1 MNVDDFLSS
10 ELSRRRFLGDSA
22 RNAAGMA
29 AGIVGLGNG
38 AFGETSPSER
48 VRVAV
53 IGVRSHGNEL
63 ASALA
68 RLPDVRVAAL
78 CDVDHG
84 VLEAATTRIAD
95 VQGTRPAA
103 ESDFRHVLDDP
114 SIQAV
119 VIATPDHWHAAM
131 TVLAC
136 QAGKDVYVEAP
147 VSHTIAEGA
156 AMVAAARKHARIVQ
170 SGLQQRSGE
179 HFRTAVEL
187 VKSGEIGNVRLAKAW
202 VVHRRKPIG
211 FKVDGLAPE
220 GVDYDRWLGPAPAR
234 EFNPNRF
241 HHNWHWFWDYG
252 SGELGNWGVHL
263 LDVARWGL
271 GAGLPLRVSATGGK
285 LYFHDDQQT
294 PDTLS
299 VQFSYPKASLVWEH
313 RTWSNHGVEGRS
325 AAVAFYGDNGTL
337 IVDRGGWKVYGRR
350 DTLTADASELLT
362 AHLRNFIDCVKS
374 RKTPAAEIEVGHLSS
389 TLCHLGNIAWRLRRE
404 VQFDPAGMN
413 FGWDGEANRLLSSE
427 AREPWALPTA

>member
-1 MNVDDFLSS
+1 MNVDDFLNS

-29 AGIVGLGNG
+29 AGIVGLGQS
-38 AFGETSPSER
+38 AFGDASAGER
-48 VRVAV
+48 IRVAV
-53 IGVRSHGNEL
+53 IGVRSYGGEL
-63 ASALA
+63 AAALA
-68 RLPDVRVAAL
+68 RLPDVKIATL
-78 CDVDHG
+78 CDVDRG
-84 VLEAATTRIAD
+84 VLEAATDRVTE
-95 VQGTRPAA
+95 VQGARPAVQP
-103 ESDFRHVLDDP
+103 DFRRVLDDP

-147 VSHTIAEGA
+147 VSHTIADGA
-156 AMVAAARKHARIVQ
+156 AMVAAARKHKRIVQ

-187 VKSGEIGNVRLAKAW
+187 VKNGEIGNVRLAKAW
-202 VVHRRKPIG
+202 VVHRRKPIS
-211 FKVDGLAPE
+211 FKTDGPAPE

-241 HHNWHWFWDYG
+241 HYNWHWFWDYG

-271 GAGLPLRVSATGGK
+271 GAGLPLRISATGGK

-374 RKTPAAEIEVGHLSS
+374 RKTPAADIEVGHLSS
-389 TLCHLGNIAWRLRRE
+389 TLCHLGNIAWRLGRE